1 MTRQKAPWVTRQD
14 LRLGIVTGLSAGLG
28 LLTPIPYG
36 YYLPLT
42 TAAVLTSSYGSS
54 IRLGGQR
61 LLGSV
66 MGVLVLFMFSKG
78 LTLPLPIAIGL
89 ALGFTRLLGG
99 LLGLKVGYKVAG
111 NIIVM
116 GWIVHGDNETSW
128 GALRLIWTALGI
140 VISLWATR
148 WIWANPTIANLHHCQ
163 ASLLKAIA
171 DGLKQEAL
179 MLNGASNDPAHVRT
193 TGNHHRTRLQQLTVI
208 RQKRQEAQME
218 LGMNPERHPLG
229 QLWSQL
235 DWLCSQGVTVSS
247 GLANLPM
254 VRATHEPLKRLYQ
267 QQAHV
272 IQSMVELLNQLEQEL
287 ARLGSGNHHDFR
299 ADRLCPAI
307 QNLQREGT
315 RLDPLLTGLS
325 EQSRN
330 DLSPSA
336 LRQVIVRNALIEQL
350 IVIGDGLAT
359 LTSSAPVTE
368 STLGLASAA
377 KSEARQPQHD

>member
-1 MTRQKAPWVTRQD
+1 MTRPKAPLFMRQD
-14 LRLGIVTGLSAGLG
+14 LRLAIVTGLSAGLG
-28 LLTPIPYG
+28 LLSPIPYG

-66 MGVLVLFMFSKG
+66 MGVLVLFLFSKG

-116 GWIVHGDNETSW
+116 GWIVHGDSETSW
-128 GALRLIWTALGI
+128 GTLRLMWTALGI
-140 VISLWATR
+140 VISLWASR
-148 WIWANPTIANLHHCQ
+148 WIWPSPTIANLHQLQ
-163 ASLLKAIA
+163 AGLLKAIA
-171 DGLKQEAL
+171 DGLKQEAW
-179 MLNGASNDPAHVRT
+179 MLTAASNDPAHVRT

-218 LGMNPERHPLG
+218 LGLNPERHPLG

-235 DWLCSQGVTVSS
+235 DWLCSQGVTVSI

-254 VRATHEPLKRLYQ
+254 VKATHEPIKRLYQ

-272 IQSMVELLNQLEQEL
+272 IQSMVELLDKLEQEL
-287 ARLGSGNHHDFR
+287 ANLGSGNHHDFR
-299 ADRLCPAI
+299 ADGLRPAI

-325 EQSRN
+325 TPSGQ
-330 DLSPSA
+330 DLAPSA
-336 LRQVIVRNALIEQL
+336 LRQVILRNALIEQL

-359 LTSSAPVTE
+359 LTSSSPGTE
-368 STLGLASAA
+368 RTRGLASRA
-377 KSEARQPQHD
+377 KSGPR

>member
-1 MTRQKAPWVTRQD
+1 MTRPKAPWFMRQD
-14 LRLGIVTGLSAGLG
+14 LRLAIVTGLSAGLG
-28 LLTPIPYG
+28 LLSPIPYG

-66 MGVLVLFMFSKG
+66 MGVLVLFLFSKG

-116 GWIVHGDNETSW
+116 GWIVHGDSETSW
-128 GALRLIWTALGI
+128 GALRLVWTALGI
-140 VISLWATR
+140 VISLWASR
-148 WIWANPTIANLHHCQ
+148 WIWPSPTIANLHQLQ
-163 ASLLKAIA
+163 ADLLKAIA
-171 DGLKQEAL
+171 DGLKQEAW
-179 MLNGASNDPAHVRT
+179 MLTAASNDPAHVRT
-193 TGNHHRTRLQQLTVI
+193 TSNHHRTRLQQLTVI

-218 LGMNPERHPLG
+218 LGLNPERHPLG

-235 DWLCSQGVTVSS
+235 DWLCSQGVTVSI

-254 VRATHEPLKRLYQ
+254 VKATHTPIKRLYQ

-272 IQSMVELLNQLEQEL
+272 IQSMVELLDKLEQEL
-287 ARLGSGNHHDFR
+287 AHLGSGNHHDFR
-299 ADRLCPAI
+299 ADRLRPAI

-325 EQSRN
+325 TPSGH
-330 DLSPSA
+330 DLAPSA
-336 LRQVIVRNALIEQL
+336 LRQVILRNALIEQL
-350 IVIGDGLAT
+350 IVIADGLAS
-359 LTSSAPVTE
+359 LTSSSPGTE
-368 STLGLASAA
+368 RTRGLASRA
-377 KSEARQPQHD
+377 KSGPRQQQDD